1 MRPIVL
7 RYTRAHLDLT
17 HPRMIWVLR
26 MVQLLIS
33 ALSFVVAVNLAILV
47 YARTVA
53 RLGEISVRTALGAS
67 RGRIL
72 AQLFVEA
79 LALTVVGAAA
89 GLVLAD
95 IALGRI
101 ESMIPANGSVPF
113 WLDFELSVGTMIY
126 AFALA
131 VVAAVIMG
139 VLPGLKA
146 TGRGMQANLRELNGR
161 MGARVGP
168 VWTALVIAQ
177 VAVSVGVLP
186 VAVLVAFEIAR
197 MEVAG
202 PGFAAEKFVVG
213 LVALSDES
221 SVVDSNRVRARQLD
235 LMSRLA
241 SEPGVSAVTFSS
253 SIPGF
258 APDRRIQF
266 EDESLREAGVRDVST
281 LNVDVSMF
289 DTYGAK
295 ILAGRAFS
303 ARDLGVANAVVVNRT
318 FTQSF
323 LENRSALGLR
333 FRYLRARPQTGAQV
347 DEWYQIVGVVGD
359 YPTLARAPGSGS
371 APTVYHPAAPG
382 DDHVVA
388 LSVRFSGHVPAG
400 FIQRFRKIGGDV
412 DPALQVRRVVS
423 LSEFYDEQ
431 RSIWR
436 QLAWTLG
443 LVTTSVLLLSAA
455 GIYALMSFTVLQR
468 TREIGLR
475 AALGAAP
482 YRIFI
487 SIFGRV
493 ARQLAL
499 GVLVGS
505 LLSGAVLLSV
515 DLSPSLAVG
524 VLLTVAAIMLVVG
537 LLAAL
542 GPARRGLR
550 MQASEAL
557 KSGQ

>member
-1 MRPIVL
+1 
-7 RYTRAHLDLT
+7 
-17 HPRMIWVLR
+17 
-26 MVQLLIS
+26 
-33 ALSFVVAVNLAILV
+33 
-47 YARTVA
+47 
-53 RLGEISVRTALGAS
+53 
-67 RGRIL
+67 
-72 AQLFVEA
+72 
-79 LALTVVGAAA
+79 
-89 GLVLAD
+89 
-95 IALGRI
+95 
-101 ESMIPANGSVPF
+101 
-113 WLDFELSVGTMIY
+113 
-126 AFALA
+126 
-131 VVAAVIMG
+131 
-139 VLPGLKA
+139 
-146 TGRGMQANLRELNGR
+146 
-161 MGARVGP
+161 
-168 VWTALVIAQ
+168 
-177 VAVSVGVLP
+177 
-186 VAVLVAFEIAR
+186 
-197 MEVAG
+197 
-202 PGFAAEKFVVG
+202 
-213 LVALSDES
+213 
-221 SVVDSNRVRARQLD
+221 
-235 LMSRLA
+235 MS
-241 SEPGVSAVTFSS
+241 
-253 SIPGF
+253 
-258 APDRRIQF
+258 
-266 EDESLREAGVRDVST
+266 
-281 LNVDVSMF
+281 SMF

-303 ARDLGVANAVVVNRT
+303 ARDLGVANAVIVNRT
-318 FTQSF
+318 FAQSF

-359 YPTLARAPGSGS
+359 FPSFPPAPGSGS

-382 DDHVVA
+382 DDHVVV

-400 FIQRFRKIGGDV
+400 FIDRFRKIGAEV
-412 DPALQVRRVVS
+412 DPALQVRRVVP

-431 RSIWR
+431 RSFWR
-436 QLAWTLG
+436 QLAWALG
-443 LVTTSVLLLSAA
+443 LVTMSVLLLSAA

-468 TREIGLR
+468 TREIGIR